1 MKNLIRSLLPLL
13 IVGAFVLPSCQK
25 EPDGSVL
32 TPPTPKCQLVRAEYL
47 DGQGGIDDTSGY
59 VYSGD
64 RLTLIKHMNHS
75 NSLEYTNDRISR
87 KNYQNNGSASPDAYD
102 QFTYNPDGTLS
113 KADFFVYGSGMVPV
127 LLISVEITYSGG
139 KPTKVTEKADTSAA
153 GTGPLVAL
161 YEYTYT
167 YTGNN
172 ITRTVVKE
180 LIGNVSET
188 IDYEYDS
195 NTNFF
200 PKNPPAILTDILF
213 EDYAGDLLPLV
224 FSANNVTKVIQ
235 TGGPTVNV
243 SYVTDTN
250 KNLTELRINGIP
262 IVKYYHNCQ

>member
-1 MKNLIRSLLPLL
+1 MLRPLLLLLSVLSLLV
-13 IVGAFVLPSCQK
+13 ISCQK

-47 DGQGGIDDTSGY
+47 DGQGGVDDTSGY

-64 RLTLIKHMNHS
+64 RLTMIKHMGHN
-75 NSLEYTNDRISR
+75 NSLEYTNDRIS
-87 KNYQNNGSASPDAYD
+87 KKFYQDNGSASADAYD

-113 KADFFVYGSGMVPV
+113 KADFYVYGPGQVPV
-127 LLISVEITYSGG
+127 LLISIEITYSGG
-139 KPTKVTEKADTSAA
+139 KPTKVIEKADTSSA

-172 ITRTVVKE
+172 ITRTVAKE
-180 LIGNVSET
+180 LIGNVSEN

-195 NTNFF
+195 NSNFF
-200 PKNPPAILTDILF
+200 PKNPSTLLTDLLF

-224 FSANNVTKVIQ
+224 FSANNVTRVIQ
-235 TGGPTVNV
+235 PGGPSVNV

-262 IVKYYHNCQ
+262 IVKYYHKCQ